1 MICKYYLILKQ
12 NKTYLFILFIITNNE
27 NISFLLEPN
36 NDGFND
42 VDSVINIDDYLQEI
56 NDEINDHNYNDDD
69 DLVIPKIINYN
80 ENFTVKELLLICEYY
95 GISKELKSNKCNKE
109 VIINFLV
116 DFESNCMNTQ
126 IVLKRQ
132 RLWLYINEL
141 KNDKFMKKYV
151 LW

>member
-1 MICKYYLILKQ
+1 M
-12 NKTYLFILFIITNNE
+12 TNNE

-36 NDGFND
+36 SEIFND
-42 VDSVINIDDYLQEI
+42 ENTVINIDDYLQEI
-56 NDEINDHNYNDDD
+56 NDEINDQTYDD

-132 RLWLYINEL
+132 KMWLYINEL

>member
-1 MICKYYLILKQ
+1 M
-12 NKTYLFILFIITNNE
+12 TNNE
-27 NISFLLEPN
+27 NISFLLEHN

-42 VDSVINIDDYLQEI
+42 VDNVINIEDYLQEI
-56 NDEINDHNYNDDD
+56 NDEINDQPYDD

-109 VIINFLV
+109 IIINFLV

-132 RLWLYINEL
+132 RMWMYINEL

>member
-1 MICKYYLILKQ
+1 M
-12 NKTYLFILFIITNNE
+12 TNNE

>member
-1 MICKYYLILKQ
+1 M
-12 NKTYLFILFIITNNE
+12 TNNE

-36 NDGFND
+36 SEVFNNENT
-42 VDSVINIDDYLQEI
+42 VINIDDYLQEI
-56 NDEINDHNYNDDD
+56 NDEINDQTYDD

-132 RLWLYINEL
+132 KMWLYINEL

>member
-12 NKTYLFILFIITNNE
+12 NKTYLFILFIMTNNE

>member
-1 MICKYYLILKQ
+1 M
-12 NKTYLFILFIITNNE
+12 TNNE

-56 NDEINDHNYNDDD
+56 NDEINDHDYNDDD

-132 RLWLYINEL
+132 RLWFYINEL

>member
-1 MICKYYLILKQ
+1 M
-12 NKTYLFILFIITNNE
+12 TNNE

-36 NDGFND
+36 NETFND

-56 NDEINDHNYNDDD
+56 NDQLDD

-132 RLWLYINEL
+132 RMWLYINEL

>member
-1 MICKYYLILKQ
+1 M
-12 NKTYLFILFIITNNE
+12 TNNE

-56 NDEINDHNYNDDD
+56 NDEINDHDYNDD

-132 RLWLYINEL
+132 RLWFYINEL

>member
-1 MICKYYLILKQ
+1 M
-12 NKTYLFILFIITNNE
+12 TNNE

-36 NDGFND
+36 SEVFND
-42 VDSVINIDDYLQEI
+42 ENTVINIDDYLQEI
-56 NDEINDHNYNDDD
+56 NDEINDQTYDD

-109 VIINFLV
+109 IIINFLV

-132 RLWLYINEL
+132 RMWMYINEL

>member
-1 MICKYYLILKQ
+1 M
-12 NKTYLFILFIITNNE
+12 TNNE

-36 NDGFND
+36 SEVFNNENT
-42 VDSVINIDDYLQEI
+42 VINIDDYLQEI
-56 NDEINDHNYNDDD
+56 NDEINAEAYNDD

-132 RLWLYINEL
+132 RMWLYINEL

>member
-1 MICKYYLILKQ
+1 M
-12 NKTYLFILFIITNNE
+12 TNNE

-36 NDGFND
+36 NEAFND

-56 NDEINDHNYNDDD
+56 NDQLDE

-132 RLWLYINEL
+132 RMWLYINEL

>member
-1 MICKYYLILKQ
+1 M
-12 NKTYLFILFIITNNE
+12 TNNE

-36 NDGFND
+36 NEVFDD
-42 VDSVINIDDYLQEI
+42 VNSVINIDDYLQEI
-56 NDEINDHNYNDDD
+56 NDEINDHAYNDD

-116 DFESNCMNTQ
+116 DFESNCMNIQ

-132 RLWLYINEL
+132 KLWFYINEL

>member
-12 NKTYLFILFIITNNE
+12 NKTYLFILFIMTNNE

-42 VDSVINIDDYLQEI
+42 VDSVINIDDFLQEI
-56 NDEINDHNYNDDD
+56 NDEINDHNYNDD

>member
-1 MICKYYLILKQ
+1 M
-12 NKTYLFILFIITNNE
+12 THNE

>member
-1 MICKYYLILKQ
+1 M
-12 NKTYLFILFIITNNE
+12 TNNE

-36 NDGFND
+36 NETFND

-56 NDEINDHNYNDDD
+56 NDEINDQDYNDD

-132 RLWLYINEL
+132 RLWFYINEL

>member
-1 MICKYYLILKQ
+1 M
-12 NKTYLFILFIITNNE
+12 TNNE

-36 NDGFND
+36 SEVFNNENT
-42 VDSVINIDDYLQEI
+42 VINIDDYLQEI
-56 NDEINDHNYNDDD
+56 NDEINDQTYDD
-69 DLVIPKIINYN
+69 DLFIPKIINYN

-132 RLWLYINEL
+132 KMWLYINEL